1 MAIHPLITRDPVSGG
16 ELLITRMECPE
27 SEIVIEGKFSLGWI
41 SRLTYEQL
49 EFVRM
54 LVQNRGNIQR
64 LAAEMNVAYNTARNR
79 MDDIVAALEETPAP
93 PKPAN
98 ATRLAILNRLAAG
111 ELSFDQAMQLLKD
124 EHGSA

>member
-41 SRLTYEQL
+41 SRLSYEQL
-49 EFVRM
+49 EFVRLM
-54 LVQNRGNIQR
+54 VQNRGNIQR

-79 MDDIVAALEETPAP
+79 LDDIVAALEETNARP
-93 PKPAN
+93 PAN
-98 ATRLAILNRLAAG
+98 PDRLAILSRLAAG
-111 ELSFDQAMQLLKD
+111 ELSFDQAMQLLD
-124 EHGSA
+124 NQHGSS